1 MQRYQLFIGIDISK
15 KWIDVCLSLNGKT
28 SQMPHQQF
36 LNNKKGFKKLLLF
49 IQSFASKHAIDGAW
63 LFCMEHTGVYALPL
77 CSFLEKQ
84 SLDYVL
90 QSALEIKRSLGLRRG
105 KSDQTDAAYI
115 ARYAFL
121 HQDELIVSRMP
132 NDKLLRIKN
141 LLSLRNRL
149 VKANKSLKV
158 ASKELTAFSTFSG
171 SVNRTTR
178 RVCKELDKQIKQTE
192 QEIQASI
199 QESET
204 LNRLFKLVVS
214 VKGIGLIIGAHLLV
228 YTNAFTAFDN
238 ARQFACYIGIAPF
251 GHSSGSSIKRPDR
264 VSHLANKKLKT
275 LISNGAMS
283 ALQWDQEIKAYYH
296 RKIGEN
302 KNKFLV
308 QNNVKN
314 KLIQRVFAVVKR
326 GTPYVELN
334 QFKA

>member
-1 MQRYQLFIGIDISK
+1 
-15 KWIDVCLSLNGKT
+15 
-28 SQMPHQQF
+28 
-36 LNNKKGFKKLLLF
+36 
-49 IQSFASKHAIDGAW
+49 
-63 LFCMEHTGVYALPL
+63 
-77 CSFLEKQ
+77 
-84 SLDYVL
+84 
-90 QSALEIKRSLGLRRG
+90 
-105 KSDQTDAAYI
+105 
-115 ARYAFL
+115 
-121 HQDELIVSRMP
+121 
-132 NDKLLRIKN
+132 
-141 LLSLRNRL
+141 
-149 VKANKSLKV
+149 
-158 ASKELTAFSTFSG
+158 
-171 SVNRTTR
+171 
-178 RVCKELDKQIKQTE
+178 LDKQIKQTE

-199 QESET
+199 QASES

-228 YTNAFTAFDN
+228 CTNGFTAFEN

-251 GHSSGSSIKRPDR
+251 GHTSGSSIKKPDQ
-264 VSHLANKKLKT
+264 VSHLANKKMKT

-283 ALQWDQEIKAYYH
+283 ALQWDQEIKTYYH

>member
-1 MQRYQLFIGIDISK
+1 
-15 KWIDVCLSLNGKT
+15 
-28 SQMPHQQF
+28 
-36 LNNKKGFKKLLLF
+36 
-49 IQSFASKHAIDGAW
+49 
-63 LFCMEHTGVYALPL
+63 
-77 CSFLEKQ
+77 
-84 SLDYVL
+84 
-90 QSALEIKRSLGLRRG
+90 
-105 KSDQTDAAYI
+105 
-115 ARYAFL
+115 
-121 HQDELIVSRMP
+121 MP
-132 NDKLLRIKN
+132 NDKLLKVKS

-149 VKANKSLKV
+149 VKAKKGLEV
-158 ASKELTAFSTFSG
+158 ASKELTSFSTFST

-178 RVCKELDKQIKQTE
+178 KVCKELNKQIKQTE
-192 QEIQASI
+192 QEIQAI
-199 QESET
+199 IEKDES
-204 LNRLFKLVVS
+204 LNRLFKLVCS
-214 VKGIGLIIGAHLLV
+214 VKGIGIVIGASLLV

>member
-28 SQMPHQQF
+28 SQMSHRQF
-36 LNNKKGFKKLLLF
+36 VNKKSGFKKMLLF
-49 IQSFASKHAIDGAW
+49 IRKFTSKHQINGRW

-77 CSFLEKQ
+77 CSFLEKE
-84 SLDYVL
+84 SLAYVL

-105 KSDQTDAAYI
+105 KSDQADAAHI

-121 HQDELIVSRMP
+121 HQEELCLSRLP
-132 NDKLLRIKN
+132 SDNLLKIKN
-141 LLSLRNRL
+141 LLSLRSRL
-149 VKANKSLKV
+149 VKANKGLKV
-158 ASKELTAFSTFSG
+158 AAKELAAFSSCSS
-171 SVNRTTR
+171 SVKQTTQV
-178 RVCKELDKQIKQTE
+178 VCNKLDQQIKVTE
-192 QEIQASI
+192 QKIQRI
-199 QESET
+199 IEESEV
-204 LNRLFKLVVS
+204 LNDLFNLVVS

-228 YTNAFTAFDN
+228 YTNGFTAFEN

-251 GHSSGSSIKRPDR
+251 GYSSGVSIKKPDR

-275 LISNGAMS
+275 LISNGAVS
-283 ALQWDQEIKAYYH
+283 AIRSDQQIKAYYQ
-296 RKIGEN
+296 RKIEEK

-334 QFKA
+334 QFSA

>member
-28 SQMPHQQF
+28 SEMPHRQF
-36 LNNKKGFKKLLLF
+36 LNNKSGFTKLLLF
-49 IQSFASKHAIDGAW
+49 THKFASIHQVDGQW
-63 LFCMEHTGVYALPL
+63 LFCMEHTGVYVLPL

-84 SLDYVL
+84 SLAYVL
-90 QSALEIKRSLGLRRG
+90 QSALEIKRSLGVRRG
-105 KSDQTDAAYI
+105 KSDQADAAHI

-121 HQDELIVSRMP
+121 HQEELCTSR
-132 NDKLLRIKN
+132 LLSDNLLEIKN
-141 LLSLRNRL
+141 LLSLRSRL
-149 VKANKSLKV
+149 VKASQGFKV
-158 ASKELTAFSTFSG
+158 AAKELVIFCTCSS
-171 SVNRTTR
+171 SVEQTTKV
-178 RVCKELDKQIKQTE
+178 VCKELAKQIKRTE
-192 QEIQASI
+192 QKIQVLI
-199 QESET
+199 EQSET
-204 LNRLFKLVVS
+204 LNSLFKLVVS
-214 VKGIGLIIGAHLLV
+214 VKGIGLIIGAYLLV
-228 YTNAFTAFDN
+228 YTNGFTAFEN

-275 LISNGAMS
+275 LISNGAMT
-283 ALQWDQEIKAYYH
+283 AIRFDQQIKAYYQ
-296 RKIGEN
+296 RKIGEK

-334 QFKA
+334 QFSV